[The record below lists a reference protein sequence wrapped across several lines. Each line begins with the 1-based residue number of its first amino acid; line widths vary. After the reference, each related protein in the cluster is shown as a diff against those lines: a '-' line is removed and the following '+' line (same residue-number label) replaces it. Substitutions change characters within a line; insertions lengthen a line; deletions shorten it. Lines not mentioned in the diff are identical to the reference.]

1 MINFLLF
8 AAVCCC
14 LWGWAD
20 RHRARTNRARAVRMP
35 ENADL
40 SERIERAVTALKTSE
55 RWRLEHAPTGDPE
68 RLAIVHGIL
77 DAMEARGE
85 ITAGEIEVA
94 LKAVDVAAGR
104 G

>member
-1 MINFLLF
+1 MLNFLLF
-8 AAVCCC
+8 VAVCCW

-20 RHRARTNRARAVRMP
+20 RRRARANRVRSIRML
-35 ENADL
+35 EDADL
-40 SERIERAVTALKTSE
+40 SERIERAVAALKTSE

-68 RLAIVHGIL
+68 RLAIVHRIL

-85 ITAGEIEVA
+85 ISSGEIEVA
-94 LKAVDVAAGR
+94 LTALDVAAGR